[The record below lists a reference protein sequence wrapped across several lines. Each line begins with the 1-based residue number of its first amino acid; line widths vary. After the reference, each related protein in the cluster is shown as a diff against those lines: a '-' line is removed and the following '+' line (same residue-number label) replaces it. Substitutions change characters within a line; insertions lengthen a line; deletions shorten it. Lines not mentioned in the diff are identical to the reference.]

1 MSDYRKVFI
10 ENTPSVNIKNM
21 ETLDV
26 HLRGGRL
33 FIISAAAALSMFALF
48 AIADGIYVSNQ
59 LKQQELKIREKQLE
73 LERQRFAL
81 DSVMYYNGGRT
92 KQK

>member
-1 MSDYRKVFI
+1 MSEFRKVFI
-10 ENTPSVNIKNM
+10 ENMPSVNIKNM

-26 HLRGGRL
+26 HLSGGRL
-33 FIISAAAALSMFALF
+33 FIISAAAAISMFALF
-48 AIADGIYVSNQ
+48 AIADGMFVANQ

-73 LERQRFAL
+73 LEQRRFAL
-81 DSVMYYNGGRT
+81 DSIMYYNGGRT